1 MRLSPNYASYS
12 FLPGLSF
19 ILSRMSLKNKIA
31 LLFIFSGLISAVGLS
46 LILSVEKLILVI
58 PAPTALIGAGLGQW
72 SSSSESN
79 KNDK

>member
-58 PAPTALIGAGLGQW
+58 PAPTALIGAGLSQW

>member
-1 MRLSPNYASYS
+1 MSP
-12 FLPGLSF
+12 
-19 ILSRMSLKNKIA
+19 KNKIA

-58 PAPTALIGAGLGQW
+58 PVPTALIGAGLSQW
-72 SSSSESN
+72 SSSPESN

>member
-19 ILSRMSLKNKIA
+19 ILSRMSPKNKIA

-46 LILSVEKLILVI
+46 LVLPEQNLTIVI
-58 PAPTALIGAGLGQW
+58 TGPTALIGAGLGQW